1 MQISNDKKLFAGCSY
16 TLFVNGIV
24 ILMIGSIMPFLNEE
38 YNIGYHTAGS
48 FLAIRFLG
56 NILSG
61 FLAGILIPFIGRK
74 KTVVI
79 LSLCIGLS
87 CFGIIMT
94 GYVPFLT
101 LLFFM
106 LGIGT
111 GSVNYVNTVL
121 VNDMAA
127 GKAAHLNILHTSF
140 AVGAFLS
147 PLIAALIIGLG
158 FSWKIVIWTGIIFS
172 ASVFV
177 VYCLMRITDHP
188 KHTVVHN
195 TMEQPVPFYKNI
207 TFYLAGGVLFFYLGA
222 ETSVIGW
229 LVTYLKDAEI
239 MSAAYAQTLLSIM
252 WLVIIAGRL
261 FCAYLA
267 TRIKK
272 TLIILLNATGAA
284 LMFTLFL
291 FSKDIIVLTIVM
303 IVFGFFFA
311 GIYPTTISAIGG
323 ILKGSNHAMATLMA
337 IAGLGGIVSPYIVGV
352 IASSAGITAGMSVI
366 IVFNILTVTFALAL
380 KLRGGK

>member
-1 MQISNDKKLFAGCSY
+1 
-16 TLFVNGIV
+16 
-24 ILMIGSIMPFLNEE
+24 
-38 YNIGYHTAGS
+38 
-48 FLAIRFLG
+48 
-56 NILSG
+56 
-61 FLAGILIPFIGRK
+61 
-74 KTVVI
+74 
-79 LSLCIGLS
+79 
-87 CFGIIMT
+87 
-94 GYVPFLT
+94 
-101 LLFFM
+101 M

-121 VNDMAA
+121 INDMAA
-127 GKAAHLNILHTSF
+127 GKATYLNILHTSF

-147 PLIAALIIGLG
+147 PLIAALIIGIG
-158 FSWKIVIWTGIIFS
+158 FSWKIVICTGIIFS
-172 ASVFV
+172 ASVFL
-177 VYCLMRITDHP
+177 VYCLMHITDQP
-188 KHTVVHN
+188 KNAVVNNN
-195 TMEQPVPFYKNI
+195 TIEQPVPFYKNI

-239 MSAAYAQTLLSIM
+239 MSTAYAQTLLSIM

-272 TLIILLNATGAA
+272 TLIVLLNATGAA

-291 FSKDIIVLTIVM
+291 FSKDMIVLTIVM

-323 ILKGSNHAMATLMA
+323 ILKGSNNAMATLMA

-352 IASSAGITAGMSVI
+352 IASSVGITAGMSVI
-366 IVFNILTVTFALAL
+366 IIFNILTVTFAFSLQ
-380 KLRGGK
+380 LRERKK